1 MLLLLFDITTRYS
14 STEKLVLI
22 LIDYYR
28 LTSVTVHYFNNE
40 LIHGLFISAFLHF
53 FHQTSINLIVVL
65 PSGCNIF
72 ARRPTVFPYSWVV
85 MSLSALYGWT
95 GPSSKWKKNLGYIW
109 YGNATIFPIIA
120 ANYDVLI
127 CIYWWNLVATG
138 RQNIHRHLDTLLYCE
153 DKTENYILKPST
165 PCILAINHFFS
176 FQLNGINILNTY
188 IYHHLPLHVSV
199 FVIQF
204 SGRPL
209 R

>member
-1 MLLLLFDITTRYS
+1 MVVIFLPDVQLFFPTAGLVCHLVRY
-14 STEKLVLI
+14 
-22 LIDYYR
+22 
-28 LTSVTVHYFNNE
+28 TV
-40 LIHGLFISAFLHF
+40 GTDS
-53 FHQTSINLIVVL
+53 
-65 PSGCNIF
+65 
-72 ARRPTVFPYSWVV
+72 
-85 MSLSALYGWT
+85 
-95 GPSSKWKKNLGYIW
+95 SSKWKKDLGYIW
-109 YGNATIFPIIA
+109 YGNATIFPTIA

-153 DKTENYILKPST
+153 DKTENYILKLST

-176 FQLNGINILNTY
+176 FQLNAINILNTY